1 MIDTYTD
8 GAGRTA
14 SAEQRTERVA
24 TVTRRLRDGMSAAVL
39 SFPLT
44 PFDADGGLD
53 PDGFRS
59 HVREQI
65 AAGPGALFPCCG
77 TGEFFS
83 LAEPEYETLV
93 SIAVEESDGALPVV
107 AATGYGW
114 AQAARFAAIAERAGV
129 DALLLMPPYLVEAPQ
144 AGLVEH
150 VRRVAATTELPIIVY
165 QRTQV
170 KITASSVPALAA
182 IPNVIG
188 LKDGHCDLDRL
199 QRLRLAAPPEWLFF
213 NGAATAEMQAR
224 QYASI
229 GVPAYSSAV
238 HAFAP
243 EISRAFFRAFQD
255 DDHAR
260 VDELLS
266 EFYVPLVELRDQG
279 VGYAVSLV
287 KAAARL
293 RGAKVGPVRAP
304 LADPAPEHLDVL
316 DALLTKGLDL
326 VGATR

>member
-1 MIDTYTD
+1 
-8 GAGRTA
+8 
-14 SAEQRTERVA
+14 
-24 TVTRRLRDGMSAAVL
+24 MSTAVL

-44 PFDADGGLD
+44 PFDVDGRLDADA
-53 PDGFRS
+53 FRT
-59 HVREQI
+59 HVREQV
-65 AAGPGALFPCCG
+65 AARPGALFPCCG

-83 LAEPEYETLV
+83 LAEPEYETVV
-93 SIAVEESDGALPVV
+93 SIAVEEAGGSLPVV
-107 AATGYGW
+107 AGVGYGW
-114 AQAARFAAIAERAGV
+114 AQAARFTAIAERAGA

-144 AGLVEH
+144 PGIVEH
-150 VRRVAATTELPIIVY
+150 VRRVAASTELPVIVY
-165 QRTQV
+165 QRAQV
-170 KITASSVPALAA
+170 KMALSSIPELTA

-188 LKDGHCDLDRL
+188 LKDGHSDLDRL

-224 QYASI
+224 AYQSI

-243 EISRAFFRAFQD
+243 EISQAFFRALHAD
-255 DDHAR
+255 DDAR
-260 VDELLS
+260 VEELLR

-279 VGYAVSLV
+279 AGYAVSLI

-293 RGAKVGPVRAP
+293 RGTKVGPVRAP
-304 LADPAPEHLDVL
+304 LVDPTPEHLEVL

-326 VGATR
+326 VGAAR